1 MDLRKYISPGDKY
14 VHYNNNRQYVVLG
27 VSKNATN
34 GFEDAEDDVAYMDVL
49 TGQLYH
55 RKLSEFLSEVEKE
68 MQKVKR
74 FISSGYANVHFLGKK
89 GEVVVEQLF
98 IRG

>member
-1 MDLRKYISPGDKY
+1 MDLRKCISPGDKY

-55 RKLSEFLSEVEKE
+55 RKLSKFYQRWK
-68 MQKVKR
+68 KKCKR
-74 FISSGYANVHFLGKK
+74 LRGLYQVDMLMFIS
-89 GEVVVEQLF
+89 
-98 IRG
+98 